1 MKTISR
7 MTVALL
13 LAFCGLQAN
22 AAYPDRTVTIVV
34 PFSAGGAVDRMS
46 RLLAAKMT
54 KSMGQPVIVV
64 NRTGAGGVVGMDFVA
79 KSKPDGYTILYTPNS
94 IAIGPALFRKL
105 PFDARKDLVPV
116 TQLISTTLIIAAN
129 PKLGVSSLKELVA
142 LAKSK
147 PGKLNFG
154 SSGVA
159 DPLQLGMELLKV
171 SADIDMQAIPYR
183 GQGPMVT
190 ALLGDQVDL
199 AVMSLS
205 LGLGPVKDGRLR
217 VLAVCGAKRSA
228 KLPGV
233 PTVAESGYPGYNIS
247 SWHGLFVPAG
257 TPKEAIDVIQRNAA
271 AAVDSPDIKS
281 RVEAQGNETVGS
293 TPAEFAAKF
302 NEDVE
307 RFISIVKKAHIPYQ
321 D

>member
-1 MKTISR
+1 MKTITR
-7 MTVALL
+7 IVPALL
-13 LAFCGLQAN
+13 LALCGLNAQ
-22 AAYPDRTVTIVV
+22 AAYPDRAVTIVV
-34 PFSAGGAVDRMS
+34 PFSAGGPVDHMA
-46 RLLAAKMT
+46 RLVAAKMT

-64 NRTGAGGVVGMDFVA
+64 NHTGAGGVVGMDFVA
-79 KSKPDGYTILYTPNS
+79 KSKPDGYTMLYTPNS

-129 PKLGVSSLKELVA
+129 PKLGVSSVKDLVA

-171 SADIDMQAIPYR
+171 SAGIDMQAIPYR

-190 ALLGDQVDL
+190 ALLADQVDV

-205 LGLGPVKDGRLR
+205 LGLGPIKDGRLR
-217 VLAVCGAKRSA
+217 ILAVCGAKRSA
-228 KLPGV
+228 ALPDV
-233 PTVAESGYPGYNIS
+233 PTVAETGYPGFNIS
-247 SWHGLFVPAG
+247 SWHGIFVPAG
-257 TPKEAIDVIQRNAA
+257 TPKDVIDDIQRNAA
-271 AAVDSPDIKS
+271 AAINAPDIKK
-281 RVEAQGNETVGS
+281 RVEAQGNETLGS
-293 TPAEFAAKF
+293 TPTEFAATF
-302 NEDVE
+302 DEDVE
-307 RFISIVKKAHIPYQ
+307 RFILIVTKAHIPYQ